1 MLSNKLKLLPCTF
14 LLSMSLLSQQSKEVS
29 HYLLPD
35 FTPGTV
41 LMKNGTRNPALLNY
55 NAASE
60 EMIFDQNG
68 QKLALANPTLGL
80 IDSVFI
86 ADKTF
91 VRQSNKFMEVLFQ
104 KDFQLFAEHKC
115 RVTPPPKPA
124 AYGGTSE
131 TSSVD
136 TYSSWSSDGRMYNL
150 QLPDDFKVRPYA
162 VYWLRKDGKMRN
174 FVSMGQIRKFYA
186 KKKKQLKTYEETN
199 KTDFEDAESITKL
212 FQFMES
218 Q

>member
-1 MLSNKLKLLPCTF
+1 
-14 LLSMSLLSQQSKEVS
+14 
-29 HYLLPD
+29 
-35 FTPGTV
+35 
-41 LMKNGTRNPALLNY
+41 
-55 NAASE
+55 
-60 EMIFDQNG
+60 
-68 QKLALANPTLGL
+68 
-80 IDSVFI
+80 
-86 ADKTF
+86 
-91 VRQSNKFMEVLFQ
+91 
-104 KDFQLFAEHKC
+104 
-115 RVTPPPKPA
+115 
-124 AYGGTSE
+124 
-131 TSSVD
+131 
-136 TYSSWSSDGRMYNL
+136 MYNL